1 MILTRNLA
9 ARGIVVQPLAND
21 PKEQVSIDLRVGE
34 LFQRSGEPDWLHV
47 PEIVEIHPGSS
58 VLIQTAESIRMPND
72 AFGLLATKG
81 STGAKGIVTAN
92 TKLDP
97 LFDGNLNIPVFN
109 VSGRPV
115 KLKKGQP
122 FCSISF
128 WTTEAPIVGNTTR
141 NAIKLQPR
149 EVSKFWDFLSRN
161 APHIITAL
169 VSFAGAI
176 AAAIITVKYGS

>member
-1 MILTRNLA
+1 MILTRNLPT
-9 ARGIVVQPLAND
+9 RGIAIEPFAND
-21 PKEQVSIDLRVGE
+21 PKEQVSVDLRVGA
-34 LFQRSGEPDWLHV
+34 LYQRSGEPDWLHV
-47 PEIVEIHPGSS
+47 EDLVEIHPGSS

-81 STGAKGIVTAN
+81 SIGAKGIVTAN

-97 LFDGNLNIPVFN
+97 LFDGTLNIPVFN
-109 VSGRPV
+109 VGGRPV
-115 KLKKGQP
+115 KLRKGQA

-128 WTTEAPIVGNTTR
+128 WITESPVVGNTTR
-141 NAIKLQPR
+141 NAIKIQPR
-149 EVSKFWDFLSRN
+149 EVSRTKDFLYRN

-176 AAAIITVKYGS
+176 AAAIITVKFGK